1 LKPLLRHALRTAF
14 YLGLAGLVASALGL
28 SYLRYWLLPR
38 VAAHRAHLA
47 THLAAVVGAPVQIE
61 TLSARLRGFKPELAI
76 AGLDIL
82 DPQGRP
88 ALRFAQVRLS
98 IDPFR
103 SFADHAPRF
112 DRAEIIGPKLS
123 LRRKPDGGIAVLG
136 LAPAGDGPP
145 PAWLLADGRIEILDA
160 EVDWQDERAA
170 APPLKLGRTDLSLD
184 NRQGRHRLGAE
195 VHLPEALGRSLRVV
209 LEARRAE
216 SGANWQGTAY
226 LETQGL
232 DIALLQTLLPASAF
246 GLRGGSADARLW
258 LHWADGLGSATGEF
272 KLARPTLVHR
282 AGPQGERAL
291 SLASLAGHFH
301 WQARPDGWRL
311 DLAQFRP
318 ALREPWPATR
328 LALESTR
335 RGDGGLDHIAAAA
348 SRLDLGDIAAA
359 LRGLG
364 LPDPETTA
372 ALAGLAPHGTL
383 ENAGLFYAPDAAAG
397 QRLGLYGQFRAV
409 GFEPWRNIPGVAGL
423 GGDFRGTDAAGRVD
437 FALDGLTLARLKLK
451 HPVGFLASQAR
462 LFWEQTADAWWL
474 DLPRFSARTPDLA
487 LALRLRAALYKRP
500 DQAPFLELL
509 ARLSEVDAARLVGYL
524 PCAVVSATC
533 RWLEQALESGRI
545 PQADMLFS
553 GFVDDFPFYHGEGVF
568 QTEFDADHVKLRFN
582 PDWPPVT
589 EASAHVAF
597 RGPGVVGTAQGGQIG
612 AGRIVEVHADIPNL
626 LHNTQLTL
634 TGKARAGVA
643 DSLDVLAHSPLRR
656 IPERLRRI
664 AEVSGEADITLDLFA
679 PLDAAS
685 APIVVTGTADLHRA
699 GFHLRD
705 PKLGVEAIEGLL
717 HFNAEGIHAD
727 RLQARILGGPA
738 TVAVADEH
746 QDIALAVRGSAT
758 LDELRKQFPSPA
770 WNPAQGTLGYRL
782 DLRFPANLD
791 AKSAPLRLALQSDLK
806 GVALDLPAPL
816 GKPEQDERPLMLETR
831 FQAGAAIPVKLA
843 YGAEVK
849 AQAQW
854 VADRLG
860 QGFKLDSADLALGQP
875 LPATGG
881 GTGLGLYLHL
891 DEWDASAWRDWWDR
905 KLADGGGAGGI
916 PAAPLRELSLHCGQ
930 LLWQNTPLGPA
941 SLRLKQAGGR
951 WQGHLY
957 SAYAK
962 GDIDATPDLVAF
974 DLESLKIPKPADAP
988 KPPPSANPAAAAP
1001 EIDPAILPSLKLH
1014 AHKLYWRNAE
1024 LGPLDLATERHAH
1037 GMVIRHLSLKTEGHA
1052 LELRGD
1058 WTRTPARPASTH
1070 LEGKLHIDN
1079 LGDFLAHVGQGGH
1092 VRETQTDAEFT
1103 LDWPGSPKRY
1113 AAAAVAG
1120 KLKLNLGKGSL
1131 LKVEPGLGRMIGMLN
1146 LNTLWRRLSLDFSDL
1161 FGEGLAYDGSA
1172 GTFKLGGGQ
1181 AITEGLLIDAV
1192 SARILVNGRIGL
1204 ASKDM
1209 DQTVTVIPHT
1219 AVALPIAGALAGGP
1233 AVGAAMF
1240 VAQRLIGEQVEHIA
1254 ATHYALRGPWE
1265 HPTITRVNHD
1275 YMPLDVLDRAW
1286 GGIKDLS
1293 GFGPQQEEQSR

>member
-1 LKPLLRHALRTAF
+1 MKPLFRHALRTAF
-14 YLGLAGLVASALGL
+14 HLGLAGLVAIALGL
-28 SYLRYWLLPR
+28 SYLRFWLLPR
-38 VAAHRAHLA
+38 VAAHRSHLE
-47 THLAAVVGAPVQIE
+47 TQLAAVVGAPVHIE
-61 TLSARLRGFKPELAI
+61 TLSARLRGLKPELAI

-88 ALRFAQVRLS
+88 ALRFAQVRLY

-103 SFADHAPRF
+103 SFASHGPRF

-123 LRRKPDGGIAVLG
+123 LRRKADGGIAILG
-136 LAPAGDGPP
+136 LAPTGDGPP

-170 APPLKLGRTDLSLD
+170 TPPLKLGRTDLSLD

-195 VHLPEALGRSLRVV
+195 IHLPETLGRRLRVV
-209 LEARRAE
+209 LDARCGE
-216 SGANWQGTAY
+216 PGADWHGTAY

-232 DIALLQTLLPASAF
+232 DIARLRTLLPDSAL
-246 GLRGGSADARLW
+246 GLRSGTADARIW
-258 LHWADGLGSATGEF
+258 LHWADGLGAASGEL
-272 KLARPTLVHR
+272 KLAAPTLVRHT
-282 AGPQGERAL
+282 GPQDERAL

-301 WQARPDGWRL
+301 WQAQADGWRL

-328 LALESTR
+328 LALAFTR
-335 RGDGGLDHIAAAA
+335 RGDGGLGHVAAAA
-348 SRLDLGDIAAA
+348 SYLDLGDIAMA
-359 LRGLG
+359 LRTLE
-364 LPDPETTA
+364 LPAPEITA
-372 ALAGLAPHGTL
+372 ALAGLAPRGQL
-383 ENAGLFYAPDAAAG
+383 EDAGLFYAPDAAVG
-397 QRLGLYGQFRAV
+397 ERLGVYGRFHHV
-409 GFEPWRNIPGVAGL
+409 GFEPWDDIPGVAGL
-423 GGDFRGTDAAGRVD
+423 SGDFRGTDTVGRVD

-462 LFWEQTADAWWL
+462 LYWEQTADAWWL

-509 ARLSEVDAARLVGYL
+509 ARLSEVDAARLAGYL
-524 PCAVVSATC
+524 PCAMMSATC
-533 RWLEQALESGRI
+533 RWLEQALEGGRI

-568 QTEFDADHVKLRFN
+568 QTEFDADHVKLRFS

-597 RGPGVVGTAQGGQIG
+597 RGPGVAGTAHGGQIG
-612 AGRIVEVHADIPNL
+612 AGRIVEVHADIPDL
-626 LHNTQLTL
+626 LRDTRLTL

-643 DSLDVLAHSPLRR
+643 DSLEFLAHSPLRR

-664 AEVSGEADITLDLFA
+664 AEVSGEADISLDLFA
-679 PLDAAS
+679 PLDS
-685 APIVVTGTADLHRA
+685 PTEPTVVTGTADLHRA
-699 GFHLRD
+699 GFRLRD
-705 PKLGVEAIEGLL
+705 PKLGVESIEGLL
-717 HFNAEGIHAD
+717 HFNAGGIHAD
-727 RLQARILGGPA
+727 RLQARILDGPA

-746 QDIALAVRGSAT
+746 QDIALAVNGSAPIA
-758 LDELRKQFPSPA
+758 ELQKQFPSPA

-782 DLRFPANLD
+782 DLRFPASLD

-816 GKPEQDERPLMLETR
+816 GKPAQAERPLTLETR
-831 FQAGAAIPVKLA
+831 LQTGMPIPVKLA

-849 AQAQW
+849 AQAQLA
-854 VADRLG
+854 ADRLG
-860 QGFKLDSADLALGQP
+860 RGFKLDSADLALGQP

-881 GTGLGLYLHL
+881 AAGLGLYLHL
-891 DEWDASAWRDWWDR
+891 DEWDASAWHDWWER
-905 KLADGGGAGGI
+905 TLADNGDAGGD
-916 PAAPLRELSLHCGQ
+916 PAVPLRELNLHCGQ
-930 LLWQNTPLGPA
+930 LLWKDTPLGPA
-941 SLRLKQAGGR
+941 SLRLKQEGGR

-962 GDIDATPDLVAF
+962 GDISATPDLVDF
-974 DLESLKIPKPADAP
+974 KLESLKIPKPADAP
-988 KPPPSANPAAAAP
+988 KPPPAARPAADPP
-1001 EIDPAILPSLKLH
+1001 EIDPATLPSLKLH
-1014 AHKLYWRNAE
+1014 ADKLYWRNAE
-1024 LGPLDLATERHAH
+1024 LGPLDFATERHAH
-1037 GMVIRHLSLKTEGHA
+1037 GMVIRKLSLKTEGHA

-1079 LGDFLAHVGQGGH
+1079 LGDFLARVGQGGH
-1092 VRETQTDAEFT
+1092 VRETQTDAQFT
-1103 LDWPGSPKRY
+1103 LDWPGSPQRY
-1113 AAAAVAG
+1113 AAAAMAG
-1120 KLKLNLGKGSL
+1120 SLKLSLGKGSL

-1192 SARILVNGRIGL
+1192 SAKILVNGRIGL

-1233 AVGAAMF
+1233 AVGAAML